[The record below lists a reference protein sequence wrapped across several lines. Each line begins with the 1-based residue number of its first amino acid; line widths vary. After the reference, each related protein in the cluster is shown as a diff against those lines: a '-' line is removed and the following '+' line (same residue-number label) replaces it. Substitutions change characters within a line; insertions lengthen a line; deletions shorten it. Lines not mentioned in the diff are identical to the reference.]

1 VIPILDPTLI
11 WECPNCT
18 VEAKLPIPQPGQTHL
33 HTCPGLRGLAAPL
46 LPRGTKAKV
55 VAHEREDYVGTEHV
69 QLDPEHQR
77 PVMSVVTTRD
87 DGTDAIIFAP
97 MATANAKVEER

>member
-1 VIPILDPTLI
+1 MIPILDPTLI

-18 VEAKLPIPQPGQTHL
+18 VEAKLPMPQPGQTHL
-33 HTCPGLRGLAAPL
+33 HTCVGLRGLAAPL

-87 DGTDAIIFAP
+87 DGQDTIIFAP
-97 MATANAKVEER
+97 AARATVEET